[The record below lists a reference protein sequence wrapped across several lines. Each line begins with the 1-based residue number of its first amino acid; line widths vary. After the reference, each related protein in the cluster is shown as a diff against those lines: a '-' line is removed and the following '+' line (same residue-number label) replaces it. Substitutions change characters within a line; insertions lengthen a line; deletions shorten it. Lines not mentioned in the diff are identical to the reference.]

1 MLNIGVSSYEPP
13 DSSTFGCLARAG
25 KLCASLEDSW
35 GSQWVIAEN
44 DISSFT
50 GRQLEKR
57 FEVRSPEW
65 RMKYVLAL
73 DQGTTSSRSLL
84 FDEKGR
90 VTRSAQMEF
99 PQYYPEPGWVEHDP
113 EEIWT
118 SQRETLEAMVAEA
131 EGGTIAGIGISNQRE
146 TTVLWD
152 AETGEAVYHA
162 IVWQDRR
169 TAERCRRLKG
179 EGREGEVAER
189 TGLRLDP
196 YFSAT
201 KIEWILD
208 HVDGVRERAEAGKLR
223 FGTIDSWIIW
233 KLTSGRVHVT
243 DVSNASRTSLF
254 NIHTLEWDEALLK
267 MFRVPRAI
275 LPEVVDSSG
284 VVGEWRG
291 IPIGGMAGDQ
301 QAALFG
307 QACFDP
313 GMAKNTY
320 GTGCFLLM
328 NTGGEAVSSENGLL
342 TTIGWR
348 IGSEVTYALE
358 GSIFVAGALFQWLRD
373 ELKIVETASDLDKM
387 AATVADSG
395 GCVVVPAFAGLGAPH
410 WDPYARGAVF
420 GLTRG
425 TSQAQ
430 LCRASLE
437 AVALQCVELLGCM
450 ERDAGMKLLELRVD
464 GGASKSDLLMQIQSD
479 LLQRKVL
486 RPSHVETTAFGAA
499 ALAGLATGVWKDRGD
514 FQRQW
519 ELDRCFD
526 PSGEDFSG
534 IKARWNRGVER
545 VRGWEADLQ

>member
-1 MLNIGVSSYEPP
+1 MNSGVSGYEPP
-13 DSSTFGCLARAG
+13 YSSNDECPAGQGNYMPRWRISGGLGRVMAEKDIARFRA
-25 KLCASLEDSW
+25 
-35 GSQWVIAEN
+35 
-44 DISSFT
+44 
-50 GRQLEKR
+50 RRLEKR
-57 FEVRSPEW
+57 FEVRSSER
-65 RMKYVLAL
+65 RMKLVLAL
-73 DQGTTSSRSLL
+73 DQGTTSSRALL
-84 FDEKGR
+84 FDENGR
-90 VTRSAQMEF
+90 VIRSAQREF

-113 EEIWT
+113 EEIWK
-118 SQRETLEAMVAEA
+118 SQRETLEEIVAEV
-131 EGGTIAGIGISNQRE
+131 EEERIAGMGISNQRE

-152 AETGEAVYHA
+152 AETGEAVYNA

-169 TAERCRRLKG
+169 TAERCRVLKDDG
-179 EGREGEVAER
+179 VEREVTER

-208 HVDGVRERAEAGKLR
+208 HVDGARERAEAGKLC

-233 KLTSGRVHVT
+233 KLTGGRVHVT
-243 DVSNASRTSLF
+243 DVSNASRTNLF
-254 NIHTLEWDEALLK
+254 NIHTLEWDKTLLE
-267 MFRVPRAI
+267 MFRVPRAL

-291 IPIGGMAGDQ
+291 IAIGGMAGDQ

-313 GMAKNTY
+313 GMAKSTY

-328 NTGGEAVSSENGLL
+328 NTGGEAVRSENGLL
-342 TTIGWR
+342 TTVGWR
-348 IGSEVTYALE
+348 IGSEVNYALE
-358 GSIFVAGALFQWLRD
+358 GSVFVAGALFQWLRD
-373 ELKIVETASDLDKM
+373 ELKLVETASDLDAI
-387 AATVADSG
+387 AATVPDSG

-499 ALAGLATGVWKDRGD
+499 ALAGLATGVWRDRGD
-514 FQRQW
+514 FQGQW
-519 ELDRCFD
+519 KVDRCFD
-526 PSGEDFSG
+526 PSEEDFSG
-534 IKARWNRGVER
+534 IKARWTRGVER
-545 VRGWEADLQ
+545 VRSWESDLR